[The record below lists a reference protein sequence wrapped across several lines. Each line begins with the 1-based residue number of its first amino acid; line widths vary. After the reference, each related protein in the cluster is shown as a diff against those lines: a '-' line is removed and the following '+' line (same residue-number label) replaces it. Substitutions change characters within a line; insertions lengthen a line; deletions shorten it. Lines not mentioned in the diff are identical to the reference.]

1 MYIYKIYFA
10 TNRDYNNNNDLI
22 NDLIKLFKGYNF
34 NYSIIEINGKFTEW
48 RNKENKKVPKSEKGQ
63 YITDVEKSYIL
74 EYVSNNNFD
83 DDLIKFISD
92 KIKNYYNQNEVLT
105 TKQNIN
111 IL

>member
-1 MYIYKIYFA
+1 MNLYKIYFA
-10 TNRDYNNNNDLI
+10 TNKDYNNNNDLI
-22 NDLIKLFKGYNF
+22 KDLIILFKDYNF
-34 NYSIIEINGKFTEW
+34 NYSIIETNGKFTEW
-48 RNKENKKVPKSEKGQ
+48 RNKENKKVSKSEKGQ
-63 YITDVEKSYIL
+63 YITDIEKSYIL

-92 KIKNYYNQNEVLT
+92 KIKNYYNQSEVLT